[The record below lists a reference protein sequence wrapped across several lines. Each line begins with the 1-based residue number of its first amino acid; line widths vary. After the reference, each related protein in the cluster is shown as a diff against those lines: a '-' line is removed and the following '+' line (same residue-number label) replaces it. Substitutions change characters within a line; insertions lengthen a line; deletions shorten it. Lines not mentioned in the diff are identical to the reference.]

1 MKRHSIDWQ
10 ARDLFEDPAG
20 GWVEYDDARAVID
33 GLQALLNER
42 DEKLARYAEF
52 LAWCESAPVGS
63 GVCCC
68 GGNMESHGHYA
79 DHGAVDEWDH
89 SLGNWAKELRG

>member
-1 MKRHSIDWQ
+1 MKAPTGKLALAYRSL
-10 ARDLFEDPAG
+10 AVAEERAERFMAERDA
-20 GWVEYDDARAVID
+20 
-33 GLQALLNER
+33 LQALLNER

-68 GGNMESHGHYA
+68 GDYIEGHPG
-79 DHGAVDEWDH
+79 DHGAVDEWNH
-89 SLGNWAKELRG
+89 SLDNWARELRS

>member
-1 MKRHSIDWQ
+1 MKAPTGKLALAYRSI
-10 ARDLFEDPAG
+10 AVAEERAERFMAERDA
-20 GWVEYDDARAVID
+20 
-33 GLQALLNER
+33 LQALLNER

-52 LAWCESAPVGS
+52 LAWCESAPVSS

-68 GGNMESHGHYA
+68 GDNMESHGHYA

-89 SLGNWAKELRG
+89 SLGNWAKELRP

>member
-1 MKRHSIDWQ
+1 MQLYLIIGEGPEGDDGDR
-10 ARDLFEDPAG
+10 LFVKHA
-20 GWVEYDDARAVID
+20 DARRVID

-42 DEKLARYAEF
+42 DDKLARYAEF

-68 GGNMESHGHYA
+68 GDHMDGHGHYA

-89 SLGNWAKELRG
+89 SLGNWATELRK

>member
-1 MKRHSIDWQ
+1 MKVERFLSDE
-10 ARDLFEDPAG
+10 AYGVRCVRAEEFDRVEAERDA
-20 GWVEYDDARAVID
+20 
-33 GLQALLNER
+33 LQGLLNER

-52 LAWCESAPVGS
+52 LGWCESAPVGS

-68 GGNMESHGHYA
+68 GDAMESHGHYA

-89 SLGNWAKELRG
+89 SLDNWAKELRK

>member
-1 MKRHSIDWQ
+1 MLAEAVPAEEFDRVG
-10 ARDLFEDPAG
+10 AERDA
-20 GWVEYDDARAVID
+20 
-33 GLQALLNER
+33 LQALLNER

-68 GGNMESHGHYA
+68 GDYIEGHGTHG

-89 SLGNWAKELRG
+89 SLGSWAKELRK